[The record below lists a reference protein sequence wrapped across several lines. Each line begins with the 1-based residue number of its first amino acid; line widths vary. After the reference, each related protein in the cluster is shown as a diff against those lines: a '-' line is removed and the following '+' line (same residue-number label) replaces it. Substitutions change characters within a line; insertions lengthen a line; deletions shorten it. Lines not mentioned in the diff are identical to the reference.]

1 MNELQSLLILRPSS
15 LGTRS
20 SRAVWQSYHIYR
32 VLSSCK
38 WRKRRTPLLLTRQLE
53 SRKLSLDVFFCI
65 LCTTYSWVHPLL
77 HPPQSSSYVIMGR
90 TSRRSLM
97 VPGPFSGENTYFYQD
112 LVTLA
117 CACVSSSPLRWKT
130 PHEGKLEKLRPQRR
144 GSRYLPRS
152 IAAAVY
158 WFNDVNCR
166 YFVFIGGGSGQRWG
180 WWLESPNN
188 IR

>member
-1 MNELQSLLILRPSS
+1 MKKKENTTTINQATSGPKNRGNCLSMYSSVSCALRIHEYIRYYILL
-15 LGTRS
+15 
-20 SRAVWQSYHIYR
+20 
-32 VLSSCK
+32 
-38 WRKRRTPLLLTRQLE
+38 
-53 SRKLSLDVFFCI
+53 
-65 LCTTYSWVHPLL
+65 
-77 HPPQSSSYVIMGR
+77 SSSYVTMGR